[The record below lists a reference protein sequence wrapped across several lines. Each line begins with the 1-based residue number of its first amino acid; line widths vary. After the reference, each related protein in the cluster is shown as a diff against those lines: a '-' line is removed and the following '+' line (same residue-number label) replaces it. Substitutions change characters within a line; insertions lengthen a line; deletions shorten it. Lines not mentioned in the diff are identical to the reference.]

1 MITTWT
7 VLLITAAVLF
17 AVALDLALWAQRL
30 PNERRSP
37 SYPETPRHDAD
48 CGSPP

>member
-17 AVALDLALWAQRL
+17 SLALDLALWAQRL
-30 PNERRSP
+30 PSRTPPP
-37 SYPETPRHDAD
+37 SCAETPRYDAD
-48 CGSPP
+48 CGFPP